1 MEFIIKSR
9 MDAMQ
14 LRILTPFPGT
24 RLYDRLIKEG
34 RLIVPDWWVKG
45 VSSKTLLFHPGNM
58 SIEQFIEGFTD
69 LVRESYS
76 FSSIFTRVFGMSPW
90 KRGSIGM
97 QLYMGY
103 NLATRSRYL
112 KNLDDPRPYSG
123 MHPDYCGIPIE
134 KDVKL

>member
-1 MEFIIKSR
+1 
-9 MDAMQ
+9 MDAIQ

-24 RLYDRLIKEG
+24 EIYDRFIREG
-34 RLIVPDWWVKG
+34 RLIVPDWWLKG

-58 SIEQFIEGFTD
+58 SIEQFIEGFAG

-76 FSSIFTRVFGMSPW
+76 FSSIFTRVFGMTPW

-103 NLATRSRYL
+103 NLATRNRYL

-123 MHPDYCGIPIE
+123 MHPYHCGIPIE
-134 KDVKL
+134 KNDNI